1 MAVHYAVQSGNS
13 DLLNWLLKDL
23 GMHAAARD
31 SMGRTSTHVAAL
43 TGSLHMLQCL
53 HLNKQLSFSSDDNQ
67 SAPLHLAAFHG
78 SVDCVQVLL
87 SAGHPT
93 VVTDSHGCSP
103 LHVACLEQH
112 LLVVDLLAQ
121 TGRVDEYDS
130 TGASPLMVCV
140 SKGMEDGI
148 KTLLKY
154 GARATH
160 RDYSGSSCLHA
171 LLNLPHEKP
180 EQLALQQR
188 ITMMLIKQG
197 IDVNARDNSGR
208 SPCHVASE
216 KGNIEMLKLL
226 IDHGG
231 DVSVV
236 DAAGKTCMAQ
246 LNREHFQVV
255 TNILIDRIIPLSH
268 QQVQSAIVPRLSVIV
283 RITLLSAFSARFNRQ
298 WESFV
303 RQHYIISFSML

>member
-23 GMHAAARD
+23 AMLAAARD
-31 SMGRTSTHVAAL
+31 SLGRTATHTAAMM
-43 TGSLHMLQCL
+43 GSLHMLQCL

-67 SAPLHLAAFHG
+67 STPLHLAAFHG
-78 SVDCVQVLL
+78 NVDCVQVLL

-93 VVTDSHGCSP
+93 VVTDAHGCSP
-103 LHVACLEQH
+103 LHVACTEQH
-112 LLVVDLLAQ
+112 LLVVDVLAQ
-121 TGRVDEYDS
+121 TGHVDEYDS

-140 SKGMEDGI
+140 AKGMVDGI
-148 KTLLKY
+148 NTLLKY
-154 GARATH
+154 GARSTH
-160 RDYSGSSCLHA
+160 RDYTGSSCLHA
-171 LLNLPHEKP
+171 VLNLPHEKP

-188 ITMMLIKQG
+188 ITMTLIKHG
-197 IDVNARDNSGR
+197 IDVNARDTLGR
-208 SPCHVASE
+208 SPCHLASE

-246 LNREHFQVV
+246 LNRENFQVV

-268 QQVQSAIVPRLSVIV
+268 QQVLTVISPSLYV
-283 RITLLSAFSARFNRQ
+283 SRS
-298 WESFV
+298 
-303 RQHYIISFSML
+303 